1 MKVWKAGLLTDK
13 LVIELYVN
21 TDPGD
26 IAAYLTNLEYRF
38 SSFRC
43 SGLTLPLTLMPEGK
57 EERLRIEFPTQALE
71 DQQSQP
77 VFLNDKEPF
86 RDRRPRLHSN
96 EHRFL
101 GIVLYQNHFYCVE
114 TDAVNQYSI
123 KEAVALIKG
132 KAVTEERDFKRIRRE
147 VKAVD
152 QLSNRRGEYPGP
164 LIPEAVQLVVYA
176 RDNGRCVQCGS
187 KEKIQFDYVVPFA
200 IGGSMTTDNIYILC
214 QVCRLRK
221 PGNVTVLGYSS
232 P

>member
-13 LVIELYVN
+13 FVIELYVN

-26 IAAYLTNLEYRF
+26 IAAYLATLEYRF

-43 SGLTLPLTLMPEGK
+43 TVLTLPLTLMPERK
-57 EERLRIEFPTQALE
+57 EERLKIEFPTHALE

-77 VFLNDKEPF
+77 VFLSDKEPF
-86 RDRRPRLHSN
+86 RDRSARLHSN
-96 EHRFL
+96 ELRFL
-101 GIVLYQNHFYCVE
+101 GVALYQNHFYCVE
-114 TDAVNQYSI
+114 TDSINQYSV
-123 KEAVALIKG
+123 KEASGLIMG
-132 KAVTEERDFKRIRRE
+132 KSAAEEKDLKRIRRE
-147 VKAVD
+147 VKVVD
-152 QLSNRRGEYPGP
+152 QLSNRREDYTVP

-176 RDNGRCVQCGS
+176 RDNGQCVQCGS

-200 IGGSMTTDNIYILC
+200 IEGSITTDHIHILC
-214 QVCRLRK
+214 QVCQLRK